1 METNTLTP
9 QHVRIE
15 QYIRDDEQA
24 MSRRP
29 EAFKAEYLAGMVK
42 TAMSWASD
50 CVIYMYARR
59 AAHWGL
65 EAMGERG
72 PDRLATYYR
81 RA

>member
-1 METNTLTP
+1 MTP
-9 QHVRIE
+9 QHVHIE

-24 MSRRP
+24 MRRQS
-29 EAFKAEYLAGMVK
+29 AAVKAEYFAGRVK
-42 TAMSWASD
+42 LYVNDARDTG
-50 CVIYMYARR
+50 CTLYMYARR
-59 AAHWGL
+59 AAYWGL